1 MADLASQ
8 TRRPVTEDRHAATFQ
23 AGSPSTDSAPL
34 AGGQRVVSLVRQH
47 EMLNR
52 SPHVVALQRVATM
65 LRGPQTASVSS
76 RPPQPVSP
84 AIQLKAVVPINGD
97 AAVVQRI
104 QIEALLGDAEDAGQI
119 NTQLGDLIVNRPG
132 DDEAEQA
139 EFADALVQAAGFW
152 QGLGANEIGDA
163 AADQR
168 LGLIAALLEGD
179 APAGLQRLMRY
190 FFGLAGRPHDAARG
204 IGTLGLA
211 RNEAGGIAGIV
222 GRPGLFAIPTGAASQ
237 ARRHITAW
245 HTLRNLMNRII
256 ANFDAH
262 DLSEISREIVDVVDP
277 EIARQATDIAQREAG
292 EDGVEFRILW
302 LAIVLNNVPH
312 NLWLGAARENISI
325 NTLAGF
331 IVRWT
336 DELRAGDI
344 SIAVYRDRLTRYNAG
359 SPMARRIIQQLLHE
373 MDQPHVTEPPETSH
387 LAIYEIVQ
395 REIRPQLEIDPR
407 RREHISPLQLFL
419 YEAGEGAVVV
429 EEIGHLSRALRDFV
443 RDPAE
448 DDGEQ
453 A

>member
-1 MADLASQ
+1 VADLASQ
-8 TRRPVTEDRHAATFQ
+8 TRRPVTEDRRAEVFQ
-23 AGSPSTDSAPL
+23 AAGRPPAESMAL
-34 AGGQRVVSLVRQH
+34 AGGDRVTSLVRQH

-52 SPHVVALQRVATM
+52 GPHVVALQRVATM
-65 LRGPQTASVSS
+65 LRGPQ
-76 RPPQPVSP
+76 
-84 AIQLKAVVPINGD
+84 
-97 AAVVQRI
+97 VVQRI

-119 NTQLGDLIVNRPG
+119 DAQLGDLIVNRPG
-132 DDEAEQA
+132 DDEAEQG

-152 QGLGANEIGDA
+152 QGLGANEIGDS
-163 AADQR
+163 AADR
-168 LGLIAALLEGD
+168 RINLIAALLEAD
-179 APAGLQRLMRY
+179 APPGLVRLIRY
-190 FFGLAGRPHDAARG
+190 YFGLAGRPHDAARG
-204 IGTLGLA
+204 IGTLGFA

-245 HTLRNLMNRII
+245 HTLRNLMNHII

-277 EIARQATDIAQREAG
+277 TIARQAADIARREAG
-292 EDGVEFRILW
+292 DDGVEFRILW

-344 SIAVYRDRLTRYNAG
+344 SLAVYRGRLTRYNAG

-373 MDQPHVTEPPETSH
+373 MGQPYVTEEPETSN
-387 LAIYEIVQ
+387 LVIYEIVQ

-407 RREHISPLQLFL
+407 RREEISPLQLFL
-419 YEAGEGAVVV
+419 YEAGEGSVVV
-429 EEIGHLSRALRDFV
+429 DEIAQLSRALRDFV
-443 RDPAE
+443 RDPDE
-448 DDGEQ
+448 DDGGQ